1 MRDAD
6 RRSQDRI
13 TASHDVG
20 QNHRFR
26 LPPEGQFHLTWCS
39 IHSDIQPS
47 TLGAADAGQVPVAVD
62 VASAQILSPQLLRAV
77 RLHQANDGV

>member
-6 RRSQDRI
+6 RRSQDRV
-13 TASHDVG
+13 AVSRDVG

-26 LPPEGQFHLTWCS
+26 LPPEGQFNLTLRS
-39 IHSDIQPS
+39 IHFGGQPS
-47 TLGAADAGQVPVAVD
+47 TLCAADTGQVPVAVD

-77 RLHQANDGV
+77 RLHQANDGE